1 MGILSALL
9 PDIHINYIYIYVREQ
24 SKQDAHVHG
33 VHNITSKKLNTGT
46 SLNKAPISFNK
57 CGCIQTCDLDHLAR
71 LIEFVWIM

>member
-1 MGILSALL
+1 MLALL
-9 PDIHINYIYIYVREQ
+9 WSTWASYLLCSLTYIKIIYIYVREQ

-33 VHNITSKKLNTGT
+33 VHNITSKKLNT
-46 SLNKAPISFNK
+46 SQ